1 MDSQGEFL
9 VTLLEAAMLTDINLA
24 TSEDVLD

>member
-9 VTLLEAAMLTDINLA
+9 VTLLGAAMLTDINLA
-24 TSEDVLD
+24 TSKDVLD